1 MSNKYKSCL
10 LLIVALVSK
19 PIYALEI
26 APGDYEPIPAGMT
39 AFLTYFQHAERT
51 EFYRDGDKVSD
62 NSKFRSDVAL
72 LRLIHS
78 VGLGDNLVVQPQ
90 FILPYGHLHAS
101 GDIEALGQTTGVGD
115 LILGAPFIWTLPTQ
129 NKDIFTIGPF
139 IYLPTG
145 DYDNDRSLNLGDNRW
160 KFVLQGVYS
169 HHFSDKWVLD
179 GAADVTWATD
189 NDDYGNDNSKSKQ
202 RARYEYQ
209 TSLRYNV
216 NDATAVAVGV
226 GHISGAE
233 TSIDGAD
240 QQDEIRSTYARLTLT
255 HFIEPTVQLQ
265 AQLGRDI
272 DVEQG
277 LKEGS
282 RLNLRFTKVF

>member
-10 LLIVALVSK
+10 LLIVAFVFKSA
-19 PIYALEI
+19 YALEI

-39 AFLTYFQHAERT
+39 AFLTYFQHAERK
-51 EFYRDGDKVSD
+51 EFYRDGNKVSD
-62 NSKFRSDVAL
+62 DSKLRSDVAL

-90 FILPYGHLHAS
+90 FILPYGHLHAA

-115 LILGAPFIWTLPTQ
+115 LILGAPLIWTLPTQ
-129 NKDIFTIGPF
+129 NKDIISIAPF

-160 KFVLQGVYS
+160 KLVLQGVYT
-169 HHFSDKWVLD
+169 HHFSDKWALD

-189 NDDYGNDNSKSKQ
+189 NNDYGHDNLRSEQ

-209 TSLRYNV
+209 THVRYNV
-216 NDATAVAVGV
+216 NEAMTVAVGG

-233 TSIDGAD
+233 TSIDGAG
-240 QQDEIRSTYARLTLT
+240 QHDEVRSTYARLTFT
-255 HFIEPTVQLQ
+255 YFIEPTVQLQ
-265 AQLGRDI
+265 AQLGKDI

-277 LKEGS
+277 LKEDS